1 MANISQDRVADTT
14 TTSGTGAITL
24 ANSPPTGFRTL
35 NSVAS
40 TGDTFRYEIAHQT
53 ASEWET
59 GIGRYSGSHVF
70 TRETI
75 LTSSNSGSAV
85 NFSSGTKDFF
95 ITNAARDIAFGNA
108 CTMFGAI

>member
-14 TTSGTGAITL
+14 TTSGTGAVTL
-24 ANSPPTGFRTL
+24 ANSPPTGFRAL

-75 LTSSNSGSAV
+75 LSSSNNNAVV

-95 ITNAARDIAFGNA
+95 ITHAGRDIAFTNA
-108 CTMFGAI
+108 ALMFGAL